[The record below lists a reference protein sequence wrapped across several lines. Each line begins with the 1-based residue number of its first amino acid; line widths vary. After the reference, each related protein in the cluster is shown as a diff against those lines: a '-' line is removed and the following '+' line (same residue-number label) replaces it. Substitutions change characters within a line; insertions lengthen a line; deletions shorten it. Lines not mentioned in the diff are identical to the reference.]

1 MATQI
6 TDSAQPQVAFV
17 GTLQQIFS
25 ICDDVASSS
34 TAFRPVDGPHENTAL
49 QPSDFD
55 PSPLPIAH
63 APGQEIFDEAYISSD
78 GWKFDVGAQVE
89 QLFDP
94 SASTDGLWDA
104 DLIAVNIPSSKC
116 NTVKSMSRW
125 H

>member
-1 MATQI
+1 MLSEACIQWHYY
-6 TDSAQPQVAFV
+6 
-17 GTLQQIFS
+17 
-25 ICDDVASSS
+25 S
-34 TAFRPVDGPHENTAL
+34 TPVPPLPAI
-49 QPSDFD
+49 SFD